1 MRNNNLYFY
10 SGQGR
15 MENQQIVLNGLRTVA
30 IISGGNEFLIENV
43 RKIEIK
49 AAEQNK
55 VKISLNPQV
64 SFISDNKNIVI
75 NEIKDK
81 VFIEMLNSEEQL
93 SKYASIVNNQEANG
107 LIDYIRENAP
117 DLYTIEALMVQP
129 IEELRKLKESM
140 DDMAN
145 CY

>member
-1 MRNNNLYFY
+1 
-10 SGQGR
+10 
-15 MENQQIVLNGLRTVA
+15 
-30 IISGGNEFLIENV
+30 
-43 RKIEIK
+43 
-49 AAEQNK
+49 
-55 VKISLNPQV
+55 
-64 SFISDNKNIVI
+64 
-75 NEIKDK
+75 
-81 VFIEMLNSEEQL
+81 MLNSEEQL

>member
-1 MRNNNLYFY
+1 
-10 SGQGR
+10 